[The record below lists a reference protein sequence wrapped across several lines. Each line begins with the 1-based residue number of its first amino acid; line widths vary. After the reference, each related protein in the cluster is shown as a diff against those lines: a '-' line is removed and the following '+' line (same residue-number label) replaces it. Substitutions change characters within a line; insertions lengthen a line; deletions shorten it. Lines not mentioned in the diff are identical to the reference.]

1 MKQFTL
7 YSILAASALSFLAG
21 CNSND
26 GTVTISGSIDSAK
39 GEKLALMHLSGSNPV
54 LVDTITLGADGSFR
68 FKPTVEKGGPDF
80 FCLVMNGQT
89 IPVVSDTLQT
99 PIVVNSTKDRFSTAY
114 TVNDELNNSLRQAV
128 AVGSEM
134 RRDIYRLTTRRQNGQ
149 IAADVYA
156 DSIQLVVNAYKQQ
169 VLTDYIYQDPSSP
182 VSYYL
187 LFETVSGLQVFDP
200 LDVKDNRAFG
210 AVANLWLNIYP
221 NSPRTSYLEQRT
233 REGIAKRVKARMEQ
247 ERADSL
253 IQNAVINTATFLD
266 LELIGVN
273 DELVPLSSVN
283 GKGQVTLLDFTA
295 YFASDVSVPHNLVL
309 SNLYEKYK
317 DQGLRIYQVCMD
329 IDVNFWKVSASNVPW
344 TVVRDRDLL
353 FDENGTLQYSGAAH
367 VYNVSNLPTTFVMG
381 RDGTPLTRVEDD
393 SKLAD
398 AVAKAL

>member
-1 MKQFTL
+1 MKQITL
-7 YSILAASALSFLAG
+7 YSVLAASAISFFAG

-26 GTVTISGSIDSAK
+26 GTVTISGSVDSAK
-39 GEKLALMHLSGSNPV
+39 GEKLALMHLSGGTPV
-54 LVDTITLGADGSFR
+54 LVDTLTLGADGTFK

-89 IPVVSDTLQT
+89 IPVISDTLQT
-99 PIVVNSTKDRFSTAY
+99 PIVVNTTKDRFSTAY
-114 TVNDELNNSLRQAV
+114 SVSDELNDNLRQAV

-134 RRDIYRLTTRRQNGQ
+134 RRDIYRLITRRQGGQ
-149 IAADVYA
+149 ITADVYA
-156 DSIQLVVNAYKQQ
+156 DSIQIIVDAYKQH
-169 VLTDYIYQDPSSP
+169 VLTDYIYQDPASP

-210 AVANLWLNIYP
+210 AVANLWLNTYP
-221 NSPRTSYLEQRT
+221 NSPRTSFLEQRT
-233 REGIAKRVKARMEQ
+233 REGIAMRVKARMEQ

-253 IQNAVINTATFLD
+253 IQNAVVNTTNFLD
-266 LELIGVN
+266 LELMGVN
-273 DELVPLSSVN
+273 DELVTLSSIN

-295 YFASDVSVPHNLVL
+295 YFASDVSVPHNLAL
-309 SNLYEKYK
+309 SRVYEKYK

-353 FDENGTLQYSGAAH
+353 FDENGNLQFSAAAH
-367 VYNVSNLPTTFVMG
+367 VYNVTNIPTTFVMG
-381 RDGTPLTRVEDD
+381 RDGSPLSRVEDD